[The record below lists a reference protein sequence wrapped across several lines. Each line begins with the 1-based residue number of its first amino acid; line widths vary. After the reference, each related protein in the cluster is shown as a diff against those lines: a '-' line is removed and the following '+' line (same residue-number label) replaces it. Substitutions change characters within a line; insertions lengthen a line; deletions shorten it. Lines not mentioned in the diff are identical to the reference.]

1 MGEKLVQGKTAL
13 RDGIFDIVCTMDLVL
28 FGIQGSGKGTQA
40 RKIAAEFGYDIFET
54 GAELRRLIASGS
66 DLGKTAASY
75 MDQGNLVP
83 LSLVMQ
89 VVKEAVLAR
98 PKDQKILFDGIPRD
112 AEQMYAFNVMMEE
125 VSRPFRCL
133 HILLDDSEAL
143 KRIIGRAKVE
153 GRIDDSDEAYIR
165 RRMEIFR
172 EKTLPVIEEYRR
184 QGTLVDVDGKGT
196 VEEVYG
202 RVKKAVS

>member
-1 MGEKLVQGKTAL
+1 
-13 RDGIFDIVCTMDLVL
+13 MDLVL

-75 MDQGNLVP
+75 MDKGNLVP

-89 VVKEAVLAR
+89 VTKEAMIA
-98 PKDQKILFDGIPRD
+98 KAKTQKMLFDGIPRD
-112 AEQMYAFNVMMEE
+112 REQMRAFDALMEE
-125 VSRPFRCL
+125 VGRPFRSL
-133 HILLDDSEAL
+133 HIRLSDEEAL
-143 KRIIGRAKVE
+143 QRILGRAKVE
-153 GRIDDSDEAYIR
+153 GRVDDSDEEYIR

-172 EKTLPVIEEYRR
+172 EKTLPVIDEYRR
-184 QGTLVDVDGKGT
+184 QGKLIDVDGRGT
-196 VEEVYG
+196 IEEVYG
-202 RVKKAVS
+202 RVKEAMEAEWTC